1 MYVCICN
8 GITDRAIREAAR
20 DGVAT
25 LADLRRR
32 TGCADCCGSC
42 GDLAQEILDDARRVR
57 PLDLPLVAI
66 AA

>member
-8 GITDRAIREAAR
+8 AVTERMIREAAR
-20 DGVAT
+20 TGVRT
-25 LADLRRR
+25 LTELSRR

-42 GDLAQEILDDARRVR
+42 ADLASEILEETHRTRT
-57 PLDLPLVAI
+57 LDLPLVAI